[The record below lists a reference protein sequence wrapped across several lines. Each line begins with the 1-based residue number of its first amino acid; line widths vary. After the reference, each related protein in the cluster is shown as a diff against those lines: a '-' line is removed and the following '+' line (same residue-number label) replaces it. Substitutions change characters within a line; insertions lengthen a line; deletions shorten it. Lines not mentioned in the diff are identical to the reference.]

1 MEGSWHPNLLCFQ
14 VCNSLLSTRVLILIF
29 FSTQK
34 DPQQALKELAKMCIL
49 ADCTLVLAWR

>member
-1 MEGSWHPNLLCFQ
+1 MEGSRQPELLCFQ
-14 VCNSLLSTRVLILIF
+14 TGIPCFFADLILIF